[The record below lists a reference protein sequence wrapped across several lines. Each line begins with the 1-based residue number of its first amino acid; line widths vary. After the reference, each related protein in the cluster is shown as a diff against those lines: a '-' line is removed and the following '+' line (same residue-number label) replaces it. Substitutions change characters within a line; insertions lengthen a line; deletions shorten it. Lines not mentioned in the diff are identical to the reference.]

1 MNIFRRVTLLVI
13 LLFALAPEP
22 AHAKKIYIAISN
34 PDMSFLSGGVAQY
47 EGYFREEGLDVEVV
61 QIAANV
67 SIAALAAGNIDYN
80 LILQS
85 IVTGNLRG
93 LPMKVAAILIER
105 PNHVFVVDKSI
116 QKFTDLKGK
125 KIAISSYGS
134 LTDILARLTAAHY
147 NLDPKADVG
156 FTAAGSS
163 SGRLAQLQSGVVQAA
178 LVSPP
183 GDTVAEKMGFRK
195 LLDVGTL
202 FPFPVNGVGLHENK
216 LKNERD
222 EVKRVLRAL
231 YRANQFILDNPKGA
245 IRDLASWGRSSSAAA
260 EEAYKGTGKNYSRN
274 LIVSRATLEQ
284 VLESTRWN
292 IETKKN
298 VAVDD
303 VFDFG
308 IMREVLKEM
317 GKKAE

>member
-1 MNIFRRVTLLVI
+1 MFVF
-13 LLFALAPEP
+13 LLFALVPHP
-22 AHAKKIYIAISN
+22 AHAKKIFIAISN

-47 EGYFREEGLDVEVV
+47 EGYFRDEGLDVELV
-61 QIAANV
+61 QITANV

-116 QKFTDLKGK
+116 QKFSDLKGK
-125 KIAISSYGS
+125 KVAISSYGS
-134 LTDILARLTAAHY
+134 LTDILARLTAMHY
-147 NLDPKADVG
+147 GLDPKADVG
-156 FTAAGSS
+156 FTAAGTS

-178 LVSPP
+178 LVTPP
-183 GDTVAEKMGFRK
+183 GDSIGEKMGFKR

-216 LKNERD
+216 LKNDRD
-222 EVKRVLRAL
+222 EVKKVLRAL

-245 IRDLASWGRSSSAAA
+245 IKDLAAWGRSTPAAA
-260 EEAYKGTGKNYSRN
+260 EEAYKSNGKNYSRN
-274 LIVSRATLEQ
+274 LIVPRATLEK

-298 VAVDD
+298 VAVED

-308 IMREVLKEM
+308 IMREILKEM
-317 GKKAE
+317 GKKAD

>member
-1 MNIFRRVTLLVI
+1 VKSFSRIFAI
-13 LLFALAPEP
+13 LIFLAFAHP
-22 AHAKKIYIAISN
+22 AHAKKIYVAISN

-116 QKFTDLKGK
+116 QRFTDLKGK

-147 NLDPKADVG
+147 GLDPKADVG
-156 FTAAGSS
+156 FTAAGTSN
-163 SGRLAQLQSGVVQAA
+163 GRLAQLQSGVVQAA
-178 LVSPP
+178 LVTPP
-183 GDTVAEKMGFRK
+183 GDVIAEKMGFKR
-195 LLDVGTL
+195 LLEVGTL
-202 FPFPVNGVGLHENK
+202 FPFPVNGVGLHEQK

-245 IRDLASWGRSSSAAA
+245 IKDLAAWGRTSVAAA
-260 EEAYKGTGKNYSRN
+260 EDAYKGTGKNYSRN
-274 LIVSRATLEQ
+274 LVVSRATLEQ

-298 VAVDD
+298 VAVED

-308 IMREVLKEM
+308 IMREILKEM
-317 GKKAE
+317 GKKAD

>member
-245 IRDLASWGRSSSAAA
+245 IKDLASWGRSSSAAA